1 MRPQEHGKLDRRT
14 VQSIR
19 KFGYWFLDGCLL
31 GAQNQK
37 PFMGLAGV
45 TRLARLDLEYTLA
58 GTG

>member
-1 MRPQEHGKLDRRT
+1 M
-14 VQSIR
+14 SAS